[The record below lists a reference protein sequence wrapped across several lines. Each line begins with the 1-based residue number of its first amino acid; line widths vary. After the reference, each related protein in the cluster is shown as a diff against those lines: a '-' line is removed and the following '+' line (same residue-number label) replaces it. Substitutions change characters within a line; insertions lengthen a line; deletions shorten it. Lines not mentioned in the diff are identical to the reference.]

1 MLAISE
7 QATAK
12 LQGESGFTA
21 WLARSPLLRCLA
33 IYGEMPRRFALTAVL
48 LAAVN
53 AALVGQQVL
62 VGRAV
67 QEAGMG
73 RLVVAVAEGGFDY
86 SRVWFW
92 AALLL
97 GLALGRSIVQYFAG
111 LLSLTIGQELLTIL
125 RQRILIQIQR
135 LDLSYHWS
143 HGVGEMVTRMT
154 RDADKV
160 RDALINFWRQMF
172 ETGLVV
178 AISTGV
184 LIWYSPWLGLVPLG
198 LLAAGI
204 TLLWRQ
210 ADTLVALDRKIGAAY
225 DAVTQDLS
233 EGVNGVRVIKAF
245 GLGEARSARFAEHVD
260 TFRREARAAIR
271 HAARSV
277 PVPQAVIALGH
288 AWVLGYGAWLISSG
302 HLQIGSLVAAMLV
315 VNTLV
320 LRIEG
325 IGRLL
330 QVVAD
335 ARSSAAR
342 IWEVLDA
349 QPGIVSGRARL
360 PEGPLGV
367 RFQHVSVSPL
377 GDGGLVLHDLN
388 LTIQPGEIVA
398 LVGPTG
404 SGKSILTGL
413 LPRLIEADRGAVQIG
428 SDASGWHDV
437 RELELSDLRRRV
449 HVLPQESF
457 LFSDTL
463 AANLRLSAPQ
473 ASEDELHEALGRAAA
488 SDVFARLSDG
498 FATQLGDRGVT
509 LSGGQRQRITLAR
522 GLLAEADI
530 LVLDDAT
537 SALDAQTERRAI
549 ENVRGLRRDDG
560 KGGDRPVT
568 MLIVS
573 SRLSTILAADRVL
586 VLAQG
591 RIAAAGTHEELAAG
605 NAAYR
610 ALMGI

>member
-1 MLAISE
+1 MLAATE
-7 QATAK
+7 RGQALLK
-12 LQGESGFTA
+12 GETGFKA

-33 IYGEMPRRFALTAVL
+33 IYGEMPGRFALTALL

-53 AALVGQQVL
+53 VALVGQQVL
-62 VGRAV
+62 VGHAV
-67 QEAGMG
+67 QEAGAG
-73 RLVVAVAEGGFDY
+73 KLVIASAGGGFDY
-86 SRVWFW
+86 HRVWFW
-92 AALLL
+92 AAVLL
-97 GLALGRSIVQYFAG
+97 GLSLGRSVVQYFAS

-125 RQRILIQIQR
+125 RQRILVQIQR
-135 LDLSYHWS
+135 LDLSYHWR

-178 AISTGV
+178 AISAGV
-184 LIWYSPWLGLVPLG
+184 LIWYSPLLGLVPLAL
-198 LLAAGI
+198 LLAGI
-204 TLLWRQ
+204 ALLWRQ

-245 GLGEARSARFAEHVD
+245 GLGAARTARFSNHVD
-260 TFRREARAAIR
+260 TFRNEARTAIR

-277 PVPQAVIALGH
+277 PLPQTVIALGH
-288 AWVLGYGAWLISSG
+288 AWVLGYGAWLISRG
-302 HLQIGSLVAAMLV
+302 ELGVGALVAAMLV

-330 QVVAD
+330 QVIAD

-349 QPGIVSGRARL
+349 EPGIVSGRARL
-360 PEGPLGV
+360 PDGPLGV
-367 RFQHVSVSPL
+367 RLQRVSASPL
-377 GDGGLVLHDLN
+377 GDGGLVLHHLDLA
-388 LTIQPGEIVA
+388 IQPGEIVA

-413 LPRLIEADRGAVQIG
+413 LPRLIEADFGAVQIG
-428 SDASGWHDV
+428 SDALGWHDV
-437 RELELSDLRRRV
+437 RDLELSDLRRRV

-463 AANLRLSAPQ
+463 AANLRLAAQ
-473 ASEDELHEALGRAAA
+473 DASDEDLHAALDRAAA
-488 SDVFARLSDG
+488 GEVFARLADG
-498 FATQLGDRGVT
+498 FETQLGDRGVT
-509 LSGGQRQRITLAR
+509 LSGGQRQRICLAR
-522 GLLAEADI
+522 ALLADADV

-537 SALDAQTERRAI
+537 SALDAVTERRAI
-549 ENVRGLRRDDG
+549 ENVRALRRA
-560 KGGDRPVT
+560 GDKPVT
-568 MLIVS
+568 MVIVS

-591 RIAAAGTHEELAAG
+591 RIVAGGTHDELAADHTG
-605 NAAYR
+605 YR

>member
-1 MLAISE
+1 MLAITE
-7 QATAK
+7 A
-12 LQGESGFTA
+12 GEARLRGGAGFA
-21 WLARSPLLRCLA
+21 ARLARSPLLRCLA
-33 IYGEMPRRFALTAVL
+33 IYGEMPGRFALTAVL

-53 AALVGQQVL
+53 VALVGQQVL

-67 QEAGMG
+67 QEAGAG
-73 RLVVAVAEGGFDY
+73 RLVVAGADGALSYD
-86 SRVWFW
+86 RVWFW
-92 AALLL
+92 AAVLL
-97 GLALGRSIVQYFAG
+97 GLSFARSVVQYGAG

-125 RQRILIQIQR
+125 RQRILARIQQ
-135 LDLSYHWS
+135 LDLAYHWR

-178 AISTGV
+178 AISVGV
-184 LIWYSPWLGLVPLG
+184 LIWYSPWLGLVPLAM
-198 LLAAGI
+198 LLVGI
-204 TLLWRQ
+204 ALLWRQ
-210 ADTLVALDRKIGAAY
+210 ADTLVALDRRIGAAY

-245 GLGEARSARFAEHVD
+245 GLGAARTTRFAAHVD
-260 TFRREARAAIR
+260 TFRREARAAIL

-277 PVPQAVIALGH
+277 PLPQTVIALGH
-288 AWVLGYGAWLISSG
+288 AWVLGYGAWLISRG
-302 HLQIGSLVAAMLV
+302 ELGVGALVAAMLV

-330 QVVAD
+330 QVIAD
-335 ARSSAAR
+335 ARSSAGR
-342 IWEVLDA
+342 IWEILDA
-349 QPGIVSGRARL
+349 EPGIQPGCGRL
-360 PEGPLGV
+360 PEGALGI
-367 RFQHVSVSPL
+367 RLENVSASPL
-377 GDGGLVLHDLN
+377 GDGGLVLHDLS

-413 LPRLIEADRGAVQIG
+413 LPRLVEADRGSVRIG
-428 SDASGWHDV
+428 SDALGWHDV
-437 RELELSDLRRRV
+437 RGLELTDLRRRV

-463 AANLRLSAPQ
+463 AANLRLAAPE
-473 ASEDELHEALGRAAA
+473 ASDEELHEALDRAAA
-488 SDVFARLSDG
+488 GEVFARLAEG
-498 FATQLGDRGVT
+498 FETRLGDRGVT
-509 LSGGQRQRITLAR
+509 LSGGQRQRICLAR
-522 GLLAEADI
+522 ALLADADV

-537 SALDAQTERRAI
+537 SALDAVTERRAI
-549 ENVRGLRRDDG
+549 ENVRALRRD
-560 KGGDRPVT
+560 GDRPVT

-591 RIAAAGTHEELAAG
+591 RIVAAGTHAELAAG

-610 ALMGI
+610 GLMGI

>member
-1 MLAISE
+1 MLAITE
-7 QATAK
+7 GTEAQLK
-12 LQGESGFTA
+12 GERGYAA

-33 IYGEMPRRFALTAVL
+33 IYGEMPGRFALTALL

-53 AALVGQQVL
+53 VALVGQQVL

-67 QEAGMG
+67 QEAGSG
-73 RLVVAVAEGGFDY
+73 RLVVATAGGALDY
-86 SRVWFW
+86 DRVWFW
-92 AALLL
+92 AAVLL
-97 GLALGRSIVQYFAG
+97 GLSLGRSVIQYGAQ
-111 LLSLTIGQELLTIL
+111 LLSLSIGQELLTIL
-125 RQRILIQIQR
+125 RRRILAQIQR
-135 LDLSYHWS
+135 LDLSYHWR

-178 AISTGV
+178 AISSGV
-184 LIWYSPWLGLVPLG
+184 LIWYSPWLGLVPLALLVVG
-198 LLAAGI
+198 IALLA
-204 TLLWRQ
+204 RE
-210 ADTLVALDRKIGAAY
+210 ADTLVVLDRRIGAAY

-245 GLGEARSARFAEHVD
+245 GLGPARAARFAAHVD
-260 TFRREARAAIR
+260 TFRCEARAAIR
-271 HAARSV
+271 HASV
-277 PVPQAVIALGH
+277 RVPLPQTLIALGH
-288 AWVLGYGAWLISSG
+288 AWVLGYGAWLVSRG
-302 HLQIGSLVAAMLV
+302 ELGLGALVAAMLV

-330 QVVAD
+330 QVIAD
-335 ARSSAAR
+335 ARSSAGR

-349 QPGIVSGRARL
+349 EPGIVPGRERL
-360 PEGPLGV
+360 PDGPLGI
-367 RFQHVSVSPL
+367 RFENVSASPL
-377 GDGGLVLHDLN
+377 GDGGLVLHNLD

-404 SGKSILTGL
+404 SGKSILTSL
-413 LPRLIEADRGAVQIG
+413 LPRLVEAEHGSVKIG
-428 SDASGWHDV
+428 SDTLGWHDV
-437 RELELSDLRRRV
+437 RGLELSNLRRRV

-463 AANLRLSAPQ
+463 AANLRLAAPD
-473 ASEDELHEALGRAAA
+473 ASEEELHQALDRAAA
-488 SDVFARLSDG
+488 GEVFARLSEG
-498 FATQLGDRGVT
+498 FATKLGDRGVT
-509 LSGGQRQRITLAR
+509 LSGGQRQRICLAR
-522 GLLAEADI
+522 GLLADADI

-537 SALDAQTERRAI
+537 SALDAVTERRAI
-549 ENVRGLRRDDG
+549 ENIRGLRR
-560 KGGDRPVT
+560 GGDRRVT

-586 VLAQG
+586 VLTQG
-591 RIAAAGTHEELAAG
+591 RIVASGTHEELEAS
-605 NAAYR
+605 NAPYR